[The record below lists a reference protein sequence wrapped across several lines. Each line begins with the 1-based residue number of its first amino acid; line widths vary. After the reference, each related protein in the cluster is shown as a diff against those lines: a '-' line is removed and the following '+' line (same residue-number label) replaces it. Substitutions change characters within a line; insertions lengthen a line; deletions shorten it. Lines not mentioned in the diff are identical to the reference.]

1 MLLRKIRDKWAIIL
15 SWFRV
20 CYCRQMGVSIGKNC
34 YISRGAHIDVAA
46 GEITIGNKVR
56 IANGSYILSH
66 TTGRR
71 ILGHTSGKSQK
82 EGTVLEDNV
91 RVFVNAVVLPGV
103 KVGKNSFVGAGCVVV
118 KDVPPNVVVMGNPAR
133 VIKHL
138 ENDED

>member
-1 MLLRKIRDKWAIIL
+1 MLKKIRYKWAVIL

-20 CYCRQMGVSIGKNC
+20 RYWRLMGVSIGKNC
-34 YISRGAHIDVAA
+34 WISSGAHIDVAQ
-46 GEITIGNKVR
+46 GKITIGNKVE

-66 TTGRR
+66 TAGRR
-71 ILGHTSGKSQK
+71 ILGHTSGKSQN

-103 KVGKNSFVGAGCVVV
+103 KVGKNSIVGAGCVIV

-138 ENDED
+138 ESEKD

>member
-1 MLLRKIRDKWAIIL
+1 MLLRKTRDKWAIIL

-20 CYCRQMGVSIGKNC
+20 CYCRLMGVSIGKNC
-34 YISRGAHIDVAA
+34 YISRGAHIDVSQ
-46 GEITIGNKVR
+46 GKITIGNKVS
-56 IANGSYILSH
+56 IASGSYILSH
-66 TTGRR
+66 TAGRR
-71 ILGHTSGKSQK
+71 ILGHTSGKSQN

-138 ENDED
+138 ESEKD